1 MEALTGEEK
10 NVKLGLVY
18 HSTLSLVLNKG
29 VIPHFKE
36 GTLKHACVDFT
47 AHEVQKQKNPDMN

>member
-47 AHEVQKQKNPDMN
+47 AHEVQK